1 MGKLIKYQ
9 FSISVKKYKTLFVA
23 LFILLLPII
32 RYVDSCYQIG
42 VIMDKWLAF
51 GAMIMFADL
60 YMVERQYN
68 TIDMFYLAT
77 QCKKASI
84 IIRAIESFLTIFIL
98 TVIMYIFCLFRV
110 LSIPP
115 LVILAKLFVKDM
127 LAFSLTILFWGIL
140 AFTISNITKN
150 TWTGLALT
158 ILLWFILTSSLP
170 IPDIANIFSYEKNYS
185 YWYISKFIYSALAV
199 VLFFTSIKMLS
210 RSPYDD
216 R

>member
-51 GAMIMFADL
+51 GAMVMFSDL

-77 QCKKASI
+77 QYKKSSI
-84 IIRAIESFLTIFIL
+84 IIRGIESFLTIFIL
-98 TVIMYIFCLFRV
+98 TIIMYIFCLFRV

-115 LVILAKLFVKDM
+115 LVILAGLFAKDM

-140 AFTISNITKN
+140 AFTISNMTKN

-170 IPDIANIFSYEKNYS
+170 IPDIINIFSYEKSYP
-185 YWYISKFIYSALAV
+185 YWYISKFIYSAIAV
-199 VLFFTSIKMLS
+199 ALFFASIKML
-210 RSPYDD
+210 RKSPYDD